1 MKDYRL
7 TDSYL
12 FREDGL
18 KRFSV
23 FSLID
28 LEICYEYQSTKI
40 FEKDLV
46 NLRNRSW
53 DGIFSLQVD
62 RISSKEELAEL
73 FLWFSRNTKYKPK
86 FWWCSKK
93 DDSGID
99 DWEPHEKI
107 MIGADHRVWFNSE
120 DVITRKD
127 LANDRNLHISRWLD
141 LNEYW
146 TGSFRLHVPVK
157 DIINH
162 KFQDKI
168 EELKNELVYKA
179 IWCWGPEKE
188 RYCEKQVELRESH
201 PELRAGFIII

>member
-12 FREDGL
+12 FRDDEL

-46 NLRNRSW
+46 NLKNRSW
-53 DGIFSLQVD
+53 DGIFSFQVD
-62 RISSKEELAEL
+62 RISSKEEYAEL
-73 FLWFSRNTKYKPK
+73 FLWFSRNTKYKPRS
-86 FWWCSKK
+86 WWCSRK
-93 DDSGID
+93 DSID
-99 DWEPHEKI
+99 DWESSEKT
-107 MIGADHRVWFNSE
+107 MVGVDRRVWFNAE
-120 DVITRKD
+120 DVIARKD
-127 LANDRNLHISRWLD
+127 LINDRSLHISRWLD
-141 LNEYW
+141 FNEYW

-168 EELKNELVYKA
+168 EELKRELSYKV
-179 IWCWGPEKE
+179 IWCWGPEKV
-188 RYCEKQVELRESH
+188 RYCEKQVELREKH